1 MIKYNSVS
9 TIYIFFLEIYLHF
22 FLLYYQNTSS
32 NIISLTQITDN
43 INQHLGKKK
52 SSRYFTFKK
61 IYILHQF

>member
-32 NIISLTQITDN
+32 NISLTQTTDN
-43 INQHLGKKK
+43 IN
-52 SSRYFTFKK
+52 
-61 IYILHQF
+61 